1 MSELSA
7 NDKSHDW
14 NRLQRAL
21 MVEADR
27 GFNNLEGHQQR
38 FSEFLQ
44 SQLSSPP
51 APLSK
56 DKQGVWR
63 SLATDYG
70 RYGEMSF
77 AARQYLV
84 AETRKTIYDAQKTLE
99 RLNSYAAPVAN
110 GPAAAEKR
118 ERSRAKPA
126 ASGKVAKSAPA
137 AATAKT
143 APLSSKTPPLE
154 QPVTYLKGVGPKN
167 AERLAKLGIFT
178 ALDLLHYYPRDHI
191 NYAQQVS
198 IRELQPGETVTLVGT
213 LTRSSCFS
221 SPKNPNLT
229 IQELVL
235 KDGTGQIRITKFWP
249 GKRFRSPAWQQGQKR
264 RYPTGS
270 VVAAS
275 GLVKKNKYGITL
287 DNPDLEVLEGPD
299 GDPASLTVGRI
310 VPVYPLT
317 EGVGA
322 ALVRRAVAAVI
333 PAAIDLQ
340 DPVPAAVRE
349 QFGLVELPV
358 AIAHIHFPK
367 DEAVLQEAR
376 HRLVFDE
383 FFYLQLGLLRR
394 RQERRQQETSV
405 ILPPTGALIEQ
416 FYENLPF
423 DFTSAQQRVVNEIL
437 ADLQEPTPMNRL
449 VQGDVGSGKTVVAVV
464 AILAAIQAGY
474 QAALMA
480 PTEVLAEQHYRQLV
494 SWFNALNLPVELL
507 TGSTRTVKRR
517 QLLGELVTG
526 ELPLLVGTHA
536 LIEDPVQFQRLGLVA
551 IDEQHRFG
559 VQQRARL
566 QRKGDNPHVLT
577 LTATPIPRTLA
588 LTLHGDLE
596 VSQIDELPPGRK
608 AIQTTLLRGRDRTHA
623 YDLIRREI
631 AQGRQIYIVLP
642 LVEESE
648 KLDLRSAIDEHQ
660 RLQEVIFP
668 EFQVGLLHG
677 RMTSAEKD
685 AAIGE
690 FREAQTQ
697 ILVSTTVVEVGV
709 DVPNATVMLIEHAER
724 FGLSQLHQ
732 LRGRVG
738 RGAAQSFCLLMS
750 STRNDIALQRL
761 KVLEESQDGFF
772 ISEMDMRFR
781 GPGEVLGNR
790 QSGLPDFALASL
802 VADQDALSI
811 ARQAAEAL
819 INEDSELAQF
829 PLLQKELQRRYEKL
843 MGGAILT

>member
-1 MSELSA
+1 MSALSPS
-7 NDKSHDW
+7 DKTPDW
-14 NRLQRAL
+14 SRLQRAL

-27 GFNNLEGHQQR
+27 GFNDLEGHQQR

-44 SQLSSPP
+44 GVLSSPP
-51 APLSK
+51 EPLPE

-63 SLATDYG
+63 SLAADYG

-84 AETRKTIYDAQKTLE
+84 AETRKTIYETQKTLE
-99 RLNSYAAPVAN
+99 SAQLAA
-110 GPAAAEKR
+110 R
-118 ERSRAKPA
+118 
-126 ASGKVAKSAPA
+126 KVAPAPA
-137 AATAKT
+137 AAKSPTGNGRGANPGQTSVAASGSSTAT
-143 APLSSKTPPLE
+143 FQGKTPPLE

-178 ALDLLHYYPRDHI
+178 ALDLLHYYPRDYI
-191 NYAQQVS
+191 NYAQQVA

-213 LTRSSCFS
+213 VTRSTCFS

-235 KDGTGQIRITKFWP
+235 KDPTGQLRITKFWP
-249 GKRFRSPAWQQGQKR
+249 GKRFRNVGWQQGQKR
-264 RYPTGS
+264 KYPSGAI
-270 VVAAS
+270 VAAS

-287 DNPDLEVLEGPD
+287 DSPDLEVLDGPD
-299 GDPASLTVGRI
+299 GDPESLTVGRI

-322 ALVRRAVAAVI
+322 TLVRRAVVSAL
-333 PAAIDLQ
+333 PAALELV
-340 DPVPAAVRE
+340 DPLPAAMRQE
-349 QFGLVELPV
+349 LGLVELPV

-367 DEAVLQEAR
+367 DDESLQEAR

-383 FFYLQLGLLRR
+383 FFYLQLGLLQR
-394 RQERRQQETSV
+394 RQERRQQATSV
-405 ILPPTGALIEQ
+405 ILPPTGALIDQ

-423 DFTSAQQRVVNEIL
+423 AFTGAQQRVVNEIL
-437 ADLQEPTPMNRL
+437 TDIQQPTPMNRL

-480 PTEVLAEQHYRQLV
+480 PTEVLAEQHYRKLV
-494 SWFNALNLPVELL
+494 GWFNALNLPVELL
-507 TGSTRTVKRR
+507 TGSTRTAKRR
-517 QLLGELVTG
+517 QIHGELATG

-559 VQQRARL
+559 VHQRARL

-608 AIQTTLLRGRDRTHA
+608 AIQTTLLRGRDRNHA

-668 EFQVGLLHG
+668 EFKVGLLHG

-685 AAIGE
+685 EAITQ
-690 FREAQTQ
+690 FRDGHTH

-750 STRNDIALQRL
+750 STRNDLALQRL
-761 KVLEESQDGFF
+761 KVLEDSQDGFF

-781 GPGEVLGNR
+781 GPGQVLGTR

-802 VADQDALSI
+802 VADQDALAI
-811 ARQAAEAL
+811 ARKAAESL
-819 INEDSELAQF
+819 INEDAELTQH
-829 PLLQKELQRRYEKL
+829 PTLRQELQRRYEKL

>member
-1 MSELSA
+1 
-7 NDKSHDW
+7 
-14 NRLQRAL
+14 

-27 GFNNLEGHQQR
+27 GFNDLEGHQQR

-44 SQLSSPP
+44 GELSAPP
-51 APLSK
+51 DPLPV
-56 DKQGVWR
+56 DKQGQWR
-63 SLATDYG
+63 SLAADYG
-70 RYGEMSF
+70 RYRDMSF
-77 AARQYLV
+77 AARQHLV
-84 AETRKTIYDAQKTLE
+84 AETRQTLYETKKSLEQAKPSAAKAQTSTAAKNERATKTAAGRSKTAI
-99 RLNSYAAPVAN
+99 SAPVVPTVRNAQV
-110 GPAAAEKR
+110 
-118 ERSRAKPA
+118 S
-126 ASGKVAKSAPA
+126 
-137 AATAKT
+137 
-143 APLSSKTPPLE
+143 PPE

-167 AERLAKLGIFT
+167 AERLAKLGRLT
-178 ALDLLHYYPRDHI
+178 ALDLLHYYPRDYI
-191 NYAQQVS
+191 NYAQQVP

-213 LTRSSCFS
+213 VKRSGCFS
-221 SPKNPNLT
+221 SPRNPNLT

-235 KDGTGQIRITKFWP
+235 TDATGQIRLTKFWP
-249 GKRFRSPAWQQGQKR
+249 GKRFRNMGWQQSQKR
-264 RYPTGS
+264 QYPVGA

-287 DNPDLEVLEGPD
+287 DSPDLEVLDGPD
-299 GDPASLTVGRI
+299 GEAESLTVGRI

-322 ALVRRAVAAVI
+322 ALVRRAVAAALPTAI
-333 PAAIDLQ
+333 TLKDPLPAAIRQ
-340 DPVPAAVRE
+340 E
-349 QFGLVELPV
+349 FGLVELPV

-367 DEAVLQEAR
+367 DDETLQQAR
-376 HRLVFDE
+376 RRLVFDE
-383 FFYLQLGLLRR
+383 FFYLQLGLLQR
-394 RQERRQQETSV
+394 RQMRRQQATSV
-405 ILPPTGALIEQ
+405 ILAPTGALIDQ
-416 FYENLPF
+416 FYDNLPF
-423 DFTSAQQRVVNEIL
+423 AFTGAQQRVVNEIL
-437 ADLQEPTPMNRL
+437 TDIQQPTPMNRL

-464 AILAAIQAGY
+464 AILAAIQTGY
-474 QAALMA
+474 QGVLMA
-480 PTEVLAEQHYRQLV
+480 PTEVLAEQHYRKLV
-494 SWFNALNLPVELL
+494 SWFNALSLPVELL
-507 TGSTRTVKRR
+507 TGSTRAAKRR
-517 QLLGELVTG
+517 QILSDLVTG
-526 ELPLLVGTHA
+526 QLPLLVGTHA

-608 AIQTTLLRGRDRTHA
+608 AIQTTLLKGRDRTHA

-631 AQGRQIYIVLP
+631 AQGRQIYVVLP

-660 RLQEVIFP
+660 RLQEEVFP
-668 EFQVGLLHG
+668 EFKVGLLHG
-677 RMTSAEKD
+677 RMSSAEKD
-685 AAIGE
+685 TAITQ
-690 FREAQTQ
+690 FRDGHTQ

-750 STRNDIALQRL
+750 STRNDVALQRL

-802 VADQDALSI
+802 VADQDALAI

-819 INEDSELAQF
+819 IDKDPELSEF
-829 PLLQKELQRRYEKL
+829 PILRQELKRRYEKL